1 MTKEIT
7 AALCKFI
14 QEVGTIEEKSDAQ
27 YDKFADLSTVLS
39 VVNPALAANGLI
51 VTNTTKI
58 VEDKNILSVQ
68 LMHISGETLP
78 PSEILLPK
86 GIAKNELYSTGQALT
101 YFKRYLLLGLL
112 NLTAGIPDHDGQ
124 VYNPDEQESKVTP
137 INKNKPIPLPDEN
150 YKALIEKHNKAVGM
164 PSILDKETRNF
175 YLKKVGELVV
185 KNKSLYMQ
193 LADAMYVEF
202 GFDRTSGTF
211 SDYIQEPK
219 HVTYIQTWFDA
230 YVND

>member
-14 QEVGTIEEKSDAQ
+14 QQVGTIQEKSEAQ

-124 VYNPDEQESKVTP
+124 VYNPDEQDNKVTH
-137 INKNKPIPLPDEN
+137 INK
-150 YKALIEKHNKAVGM
+150 NKAVGM
-164 PSILDKETRNF
+164 PQILDKDTRDY

-193 LADAMYVEF
+193 LAYAMYVEF

>member
-14 QEVGTIEEKSDAQ
+14 QEVGTIKEKADAQ
-27 YDKFADLSTVLS
+27 YGKFADLSGVLS
-39 VVNPALAANGLI
+39 VVNPVLAKNGLI

-58 VEDKNILSVQ
+58 TEDKNILSVQ
-68 LMHISGETLP
+68 LLHISGETLP

-124 VYNPDEQESKVTP
+124 VYNPDVQESKVTP
-137 INKNKPIPLPDEN
+137 INKNLP
-150 YKALIEKHNKAVGM
+150 VGM
-164 PSILDKETRNF
+164 PSILDKDTRDF
-175 YLKKVGELVV
+175 YLKKVGELYL
-185 KNKSLYMQ
+185 NSTDLYKQ
-193 LADAMYVEF
+193 LTEAMYVEY
-202 GFDRTSGTF
+202 GFDKTSGKF

-219 HVTYIQTWFDA
+219 HVTYIQTWIDA
-230 YVND
+230 NVKD

>member
-7 AALCKFI
+7 AALCKFMT
-14 QEVGTIEEKSDAQ
+14 EVGKIVETETAKIPTKSGSNFQ
-27 YDKFADLSTVLS
+27 YKYADLSKVLK
-39 VVNPALAANGLI
+39 VVNPALADNGLF
-51 VTNTTKI
+51 VSNSTK
-58 VEDKNILSVQ
+58 VVDGQNILVVS
-68 LMHISGETLP
+68 LFHTSGESLP

-86 GIAKNELYSTGQALT
+86 GSQSNDLYNIGGALT
-101 YFKRYLLLGLL
+101 YLRRYLLLAKL
-112 NLTAGIPDHDGQ
+112 NLNAGIEDDDGAI
-124 VYNPDEQESKVTP
+124 YNKKDNVTP
-137 INKNKPIPLPDEN
+137 INKNK
-150 YKALIEKHNKAVGM
+150 AVGM
-164 PSILDKETRNF
+164 PQILDKDTKDF

>member
-1 MTKEIT
+1 MLTLTKEIT
-7 AALCKFI
+7 TALCKFI

-137 INKNKPIPLPDEN
+137 INKT
-150 YKALIEKHNKAVGM
+150 KAVGM
-164 PSILDKETRNF
+164 PQILDKDTKVF

>member
-14 QEVGTIEEKSDAQ
+14 QEVGTIKEEANAQ
-27 YDKFADLSTVLS
+27 YGKFADLSGVLS
-39 VVNPALAANGLI
+39 VVNPVLAKNGLI

-58 VEDKNILSVQ
+58 VEDNNILTVQ
-68 LMHISGETLP
+68 LLHISGESLP

-124 VYNPDEQESKVTP
+124 VYNPDIQENKVTP
-137 INKNKPIPLPDEN
+137 INKNKAI
-150 YKALIEKHNKAVGM
+150 GM
-164 PSILDKETRNF
+164 PTILDDETKQY
-175 YLKKVGELVV
+175 YLQIVGKLLVKDKK
-185 KNKSLYMQ
+185 LYNT
-193 LADAMYVEF
+193 LADALYIEF
-202 GFDRTSGTF
+202 DFNRNTPL
-211 SDYIQEPK
+211 SDNITKPK
-219 HVTYIQTWFDA
+219 HVTFIEEWLA
-230 YVND
+230 VNT

>member
-14 QEVGTIEEKSDAQ
+14 QEVGTIKEEANAQ
-27 YDKFADLSTVLS
+27 YGKFADLSGVLS
-39 VVNPALAANGLI
+39 VVNPVLAKNGLI

-124 VYNPDEQESKVTP
+124 VYNPDIQEDKVTP
-137 INKNKPIPLPDEN
+137 INKNK
-150 YKALIEKHNKAVGM
+150 AVGM
-164 PSILDKETRNF
+164 PRILDDETKQY
-175 YLKKVGELVV
+175 YLQIVGKLLVKDKK
-185 KNKSLYMQ
+185 LYNT
-193 LADAMYVEF
+193 LADALYIEF
-202 GFDRTSGTF
+202 DFDRHKKLSENITK
-211 SDYIQEPK
+211 PK
-219 HVTYIQTWFDA
+219 HVTFIEEWLA
-230 YVND
+230 VNT

>member
-27 YDKFADLSTVLS
+27 YDKFADFSTVLS
-39 VVNPALAANGLI
+39 DVNPALAANGLI

-137 INKNKPIPLPDEN
+137 INKNK
-150 YKALIEKHNKAVGM
+150 AVGM
-164 PSILDKETRNF
+164 PQILDKDTKDF

>member
-124 VYNPDEQESKVTP
+124 VYNPDIQEDKVTP
-137 INKNKPIPLPDEN
+137 INKNK
-150 YKALIEKHNKAVGM
+150 AVGM
-164 PSILDKETRNF
+164 PQILDKDTKDF

>member
-14 QEVGTIEEKSDAQ
+14 QEVGTIEEKSNAQ

-137 INKNKPIPLPDEN
+137 INKNK
-150 YKALIEKHNKAVGM
+150 AVGM
-164 PSILDKETRNF
+164 PQILDKDTKDF

>member
-1 MTKEIT
+1 LTKEIT

-14 QEVGTIEEKSDAQ
+14 QEVGTIKEEANAQ
-27 YDKFADLSTVLS
+27 YGKFADLSGVLS
-39 VVNPALAANGLI
+39 VVNPVLAKNGLI

-124 VYNPDEQESKVTP
+124 VYNPDIQENKVTP
-137 INKNKPIPLPDEN
+137 ITK
-150 YKALIEKHNKAVGM
+150 NKAVGM
-164 PSILDKETRNF
+164 PIILDEETKQY
-175 YLKKVGELVV
+175 YLKLVGSLLV
-185 KNKSLYMQ
+185 KDKKLYNT
-193 LADAMYVEF
+193 LADALYIEF
-202 GFDRTSGTF
+202 NFNRNKKLSENITL
-211 SDYIQEPK
+211 PK
-219 HVTYIQTWFDA
+219 HVTFIEEWIAANQ
-230 YVND
+230 

>member
-1 MTKEIT
+1 MLTLTKEIT
-7 AALCKFI
+7 TALCKFI

-137 INKNKPIPLPDEN
+137 INKNK
-150 YKALIEKHNKAVGM
+150 AVGM
-164 PSILDKETRNF
+164 PQILDKDTKDF

>member
-68 LMHISGETLP
+68 LMHISGESLP

-137 INKNKPIPLPDEN
+137 INKNKAE
-150 YKALIEKHNKAVGM
+150 GM
-164 PSILDKETRNF
+164 PQKLDKETKDF

>member
-7 AALCKFI
+7 TALCKFI
-14 QEVGTIEEKSDAQ
+14 QEVGTIEEKSNAQ

-101 YFKRYLLLGLL
+101 QFKRYLLLGLL

-124 VYNPDEQESKVTP
+124 VYNPDEQDNKVTH
-137 INKNKPIPLPDEN
+137 INK
-150 YKALIEKHNKAVGM
+150 NKAVGM
-164 PSILDKETRNF
+164 PQILDKDTRDY
-175 YLKKVGELVV
+175 YLKKVGELYL
-185 KNKSLYMQ
+185 NSTDLYKQ
-193 LADAMYVEF
+193 LTEAMYVEY
-202 GFDRTSGTF
+202 GFDKTTGKF

-219 HVTYIQTWFDA
+219 HVTYIQTWLDA

>member
-1 MTKEIT
+1 MTKQIT

-14 QEVGTIEEKSDAQ
+14 QEVGTIQEKSEAQ

-68 LMHISGETLP
+68 LLHISGETLP

-124 VYNPDEQESKVTP
+124 VYNPDVQETKVTS
-137 INKNKPIPLPDEN
+137 INK
-150 YKALIEKHNKAVGM
+150 NKAVGM
-164 PSILDKETRNF
+164 PSILDKDTKDF

-185 KNKSLYMQ
+185 KNKSLYKQ

>member
-14 QEVGTIEEKSDAQ
+14 QEVGTIKEEANAQ
-27 YDKFADLSTVLS
+27 YGKFADLSGVLS
-39 VVNPALAANGLI
+39 VVNPVLAKNGLI

-58 VEDKNILSVQ
+58 VEDNNILTVQ
-68 LMHISGETLP
+68 LLHISGETLP

-124 VYNPDEQESKVTP
+124 VYNPDIQEDKVTP
-137 INKNKPIPLPDEN
+137 INKNKAD
-150 YKALIEKHNKAVGM
+150 GM
-164 PSILDKETRNF
+164 PRILDDETKQY
-175 YLKKVGELVV
+175 YLQIVGKLLVKDKK
-185 KNKSLYMQ
+185 LYNT
-193 LADAMYVEF
+193 LADALYIEF
-202 GFDRTSGTF
+202 DFDRNKKLSENITK
-211 SDYIQEPK
+211 PL
-219 HVTYIQTWFDA
+219 HVTFIEEWLA
-230 YVND
+230 VNT

>member
-1 MTKEIT
+1 VVTLTKEIT

-124 VYNPDEQESKVTP
+124 VYNPDEQQTKVTP
-137 INKNKPIPLPDEN
+137 INKNK
-150 YKALIEKHNKAVGM
+150 AVGM
-164 PSILDKETRNF
+164 PTILDDETKQY
-175 YLKKVGELVV
+175 YLQKVGKLLVSD
-185 KNKSLYMQ
+185 KKLYST
-193 LADAMYVEF
+193 LADALYIEF
-202 GFDRTSGTF
+202 DFNRNTPLSENITKP
-211 SDYIQEPK
+211 Q
-219 HVTYIQTWFDA
+219 HVTFIEEWLT
-230 YVND
+230 VNK

>member
-14 QEVGTIEEKSDAQ
+14 QEVGTIKEEANAQ
-27 YDKFADLSTVLS
+27 YGKFADLSGVLS
-39 VVNPALAANGLI
+39 VVNPVLAKNGLI

-58 VEDKNILSVQ
+58 VEDNNILTVQ
-68 LMHISGETLP
+68 LLHISGESLP

-124 VYNPDEQESKVTP
+124 VYNPDIQETKVTP
-137 INKNKPIPLPDEN
+137 INKNK
-150 YKALIEKHNKAVGM
+150 AVGM
-164 PSILDKETRNF
+164 PTILDDETKQY
-175 YLKKVGELVV
+175 YLQIVGKLLVKDKK
-185 KNKSLYMQ
+185 LYNT
-193 LADAMYVEF
+193 LADALYIEF
-202 GFDRTSGTF
+202 DFDRNKKL
-211 SDYIQEPK
+211 SDNITKPK
-219 HVTYIQTWFDA
+219 HVTFIEEWLA
-230 YVND
+230 VNT

>member
-1 MTKEIT
+1 LTKQIT

-68 LMHISGETLP
+68 LMHISGESLP

-124 VYNPDEQESKVTP
+124 VYNPDVQEPKVTS
-137 INKNKPIPLPDEN
+137 INK
-150 YKALIEKHNKAVGM
+150 NKAVGM
-164 PSILDKETRNF
+164 PQILDKDTKDF

-219 HVTYIQTWFDA
+219 HVTYIQTWFDT